1 MRVDDYPPQEPLGEV
16 GTAYRD
22 ECLRMSKGIDG
33 IEHAYA
39 KEHPCQSVLVFKP
52 RSANGSVL
60 LWMHGGG
67 WTNGYKEMMAFMA
80 PPLNEAGITFVTIGY
95 RLAPE
100 YTFPIGWLDAAR
112 AVGWVHGNIA
122 NFGGDPQKI
131 FVGGHSAGA
140 HYAALLTV
148 RRDWCAPLGL
158 PDDVVCGCL
167 PISGTYYFTHGSG
180 LAMRPRFLG
189 PAVYQ
194 NELWAS
200 PLHHIAKRRF
210 PPILLAH
217 GANDFPHLINQ
228 AKEMERQVH
237 QVGGKISRI
246 ELSECNHFE
255 AAYSVGKSDGL
266 WLREAFQLM
275 ASNADHESRH
285 RDKQK
290 MTTANSSSDSAVLKL

>member
-1 MRVDDYPPQEPLGEV
+1 MRVDDYPPQEPLTDI

-33 IEHAYA
+33 TEIAYA
-39 KEHPCQSVLVFKP
+39 NEHPCQGILVFAP

-60 LWMHGGG
+60 VWMHGGG

-80 PPLNEAGITFVTIGY
+80 PPLNEAGITFVTVGY

-112 AVGWVHGNIA
+112 AIRWVYANIA
-122 NFGGDPQKI
+122 KFGGDPRSI

-148 RRDWCAPLGL
+148 TRDWLAPLGL
-158 PDDVVCGCL
+158 SDDMVRGCL
-167 PISGTYYFTHGSG
+167 PISGTYYFTEGSG

-200 PLHHIAKRRF
+200 PLHHVTGKSVA
-210 PPILLAH
+210 PILLAH
-217 GANDFPHLINQ
+217 GDNDFPHLIRQ
-228 AKEMERQVH
+228 AKEMEHRVRQA
-237 QVGGKISRI
+237 GGQISRV
-246 ELSECNHFE
+246 ELPECNHFE
-255 AAYSVGKSDGL
+255 AVYSAGKPGGT
-266 WLREAFQLM
+266 WLREALRFM
-275 ASNADHESRH
+275 ASSADHDIRH
-285 RDKQK
+285 LDSSTP
-290 MTTANSSSDSAVLKL
+290 MSAIASSDSDVTF